1 MGKGGGGGL
10 RTSIFMPQSLPNRTA
25 QSFMFNRTAHPHFK
39 ISLLGHIA
47 HLPCS
52 LAGICISITSS
63 TGRIAPPLRLRG
75 EALFL
80 KSKQRAE

>member
-1 MGKGGGGGL
+1 
-10 RTSIFMPQSLPNRTA
+10 
-25 QSFMFNRTAHPHFK
+25 MFNRTAHPHFK
-39 ISLLGHIA
+39 IALLGHNSQS
-47 HLPCS
+47 PRS
-52 LAGICISITSS
+52 LFGIGISIISS